1 MKPHEVLSLFESVI
15 SENMNQELCQP
26 FTDEDISVTLFQIG
40 SLKVPRLDGF
50 PAHFFQRN

>member
-1 MKPHEVLSLFESVI
+1 VKPHEVLSLFKSVI

-26 FTDEDISVTLFQIG
+26 FTDEDISVALFQIG
-40 SLKVPRLDGF
+40 SLKVPGLDGF